1 MFTQSRFLLAAG
13 LVASLAVFT
22 GCGDKNGKVD
32 GGKGQNTVG
41 KSDEHN
47 HPSEGPHGG
56 HLIELGHEEYHAELV
71 EDESAKKITIYLLD
85 SEAKG
90 AVPVDAQELTVNAT
104 VGGKPRQFKLPAA
117 PQQGD
122 SAGTSSRFEL
132 ADGELFEAIE
142 HAESKARLAVT
153 INEKQYTGN
162 LEHEEHGEH
171 AKHEDK

>member
-1 MFTQSRFLLAAG
+1 MFTQSRFLLSGG
-13 LVASLAVFT
+13 LVAILAFLP

-32 GGKGQNTVG
+32 GGKGKNSVG
-41 KSDEHN
+41 MSDEHD

-71 EDESAKKITIYLLD
+71 EDERANKITIYLLD
-85 SEAKG
+85 SDAKG
-90 AVPVDAQELTVNAT
+90 AVPVDAQDLTINAT

-122 SAGTSSRFEL
+122 SAGTASRFEL
-132 ADGELFEAIE
+132 ADEELFEAIE

-162 LEHEEHGEH
+162 LAHEEHGEH